1 MDEVEILKSIKNSI
15 SSLKAFIEKKLDN
28 KDMFKNNEKYLSK
41 KLSKKHTILIPHIS
55 YMHDRLI
62 SHAFNCS
69 GYSVKILPR
78 ITLDGFAQ
86 DSDVKKEGNC
96 FLNSI
101 IVSQILSV
109 LKSKENENGKI
120 SVMLTQVEGIC
131 ERKGFIDYLSKNLK
145 KAGFEG
151 VPIITL
157 DIYNLNRQIG
167 FRLAATQFKRII
179 TAFMYSDLLKMM
191 DLRVR
196 PYIKSNDKDAFMFLL
211 ELWIKRCEKSLEKV
225 DFKDYEND
233 VFEMTEDFSAFPID
247 KNLIKQRL
255 GVVGNSFAV
264 ERLTNDDSYNNNL
277 EVVSSNLSDFFF
289 YNDYNKALL
298 NNSKNIS
305 KLNRMNLNYISQM
318 LKKFRDEVSHN
329 LERNERFDD
338 IIDVKER
345 VKEVVETFSIDVNND
360 QAILNLIQVIGLIEQ
375 GVEKIVLY
383 RCSDCF
389 KGTLGKKIIKNIKA
403 KYKDVD
409 ILQVEYDK
417 SFNLKEEMHMLG
429 SSFIDDA
436 EKSVMQN
443 ITSQ

>member
-1 MDEVEILKSIKNSI
+1 MHSIKNSI
-15 SSLKAFIEKKLDN
+15 SSLKAFIEKKFDT
-28 KDMFKNNEKYLSK
+28 KDMFKNNEKYLSNK
-41 KLSKKHTILIPHIS
+41 ISKKHTILIPHIS
-55 YMHDRLI
+55 HMHDRLI
-62 SHAFNCS
+62 SYAFNCS
-69 GYSVKILPR
+69 GYNVKILPR
-78 ITLDGFAQ
+78 ITLDGFVQ

-96 FLNSI
+96 FLNGI

-109 LKSKENENGKI
+109 LKSNENENGKI

-131 ERKGFIDYLSKNLK
+131 ERKGFIDYLAKNLK

-157 DIYNLNRQIG
+157 DIYDLNRQIG

-211 ELWIKRCEKSLEKV
+211 ELWIKRCEKSIERA
-225 DFKDYEND
+225 DFKDFEND

-247 KNLIKQRL
+247 KNLIKQKL

-264 ERLTNDDSYNNNL
+264 ESLTNDDSYNNNL
-277 EVVSSNLSDFFF
+277 EVVSYNLSDFFF
-289 YNDYNKALL
+289 YNDYNKSLL

-345 VKEVVETFSIDVNND
+345 VKEVVKTFSIDVNND
-360 QAILNLIQVIGLIEQ
+360 QAILNLIQIIGLIEQ
-375 GVEKIVLY
+375 GVEKIALY

-417 SFNLKEEMHMLG
+417 SFNLKEEMYMLG
-429 SSFIDDA
+429 SNFIDDA